1 MSQNLMSVD
10 RWSIILYKGSFKNYV
25 SRQERVSDQSN
36 VHAYKVQRVLYYK
49 VNDCFHLLSLYTR
62 GGGWSEK
69 SKTTVYIF
77 IE

>member
-36 VHAYKVQRVLYYK
+36 VHAYKVQKVLHYK
-49 VNDCFHLLSLYTR
+49 GAFNIYVNR
-62 GGGWSEK
+62 ERWVGG
-69 SKTTVYIF
+69 
-77 IE
+77 